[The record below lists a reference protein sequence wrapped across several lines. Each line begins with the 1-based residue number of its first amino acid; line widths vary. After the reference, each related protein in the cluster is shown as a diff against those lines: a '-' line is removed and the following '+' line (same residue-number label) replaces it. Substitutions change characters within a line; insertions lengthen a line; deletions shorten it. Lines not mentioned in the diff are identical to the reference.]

1 MGRHAKTHDNGKYSN
16 AFRQPRVVVK
26 TVDQQHEQRE
36 SSFLKKEM
44 PEFFFLY
51 RKKFLSVRS
60 QKYHFRER
68 EKEIKCVYRTKKN
81 KL

>member
-1 MGRHAKTHDNGKYSN
+1 LGRHAKTHDNGKYIN

-44 PEFFFLY
+44 PEFFF
-51 RKKFLSVRS
+51 FI
-60 QKYHFRER
+60 ER
-68 EKEIKCVYRTKKN
+68 NSHPFAKSKISF
-81 KL
+81 